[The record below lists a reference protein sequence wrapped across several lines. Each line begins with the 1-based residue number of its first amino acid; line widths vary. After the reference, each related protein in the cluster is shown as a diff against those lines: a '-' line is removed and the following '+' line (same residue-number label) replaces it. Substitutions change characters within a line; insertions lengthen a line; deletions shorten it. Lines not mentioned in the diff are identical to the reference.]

1 MLNATEPK
9 IVNGPEILD
18 KYVGEAE
25 KNIRNLF
32 IDAEADE
39 ARLGSNSPLHII
51 IFDEIDAICKKRGS
65 VAGSSGVNDTVVN
78 QLLSKIDGVDT
89 LNNILV
95 IGMTNRPD
103 MIDEA
108 LTRPGRLEVT
118 HFIICSICISPFRL
132 ALKLA
137 FPTSLAV
144 CRSSTSTHAPWC
156 STRRWPRTWTYWSLP
171 ASPRTSRGQSW
182 RAWSGLLRVVLSIDW

>member
-39 ARLGSNSPLHII
+39 ARLGANSPLHII

-108 LTRPGRLEVT
+108 LTRPGRLEVIPST
-118 HFIICSICISPFRL
+118 DQ
-132 ALKLA
+132 LKIVQV
-137 FPTSLAV
+137 FTS
-144 CRSSTSTHAPWC
+144 
-156 STRRWPRTWTYWSLP
+156 
-171 ASPRTSRGQSW
+171 
-182 RAWSGLLRVVLSIDW
+182 

>member
-1 MLNATEPK
+1 MDLLELGKPSWQGETQNPDSFSSVFPPTISDCRQIGKMLNATEPK

-39 ARLGSNSPLHII
+39 ARLGANSPLHII

-108 LTRPGRLEVT
+108 LTRPGRLEVIPST
-118 HFIICSICISPFRL
+118 DQLKVVQIFIS
-132 ALKLA
+132 
-137 FPTSLAV
+137 
-144 CRSSTSTHAPWC
+144 
-156 STRRWPRTWTYWSLP
+156 
-171 ASPRTSRGQSW
+171 
-182 RAWSGLLRVVLSIDW
+182 

>member
-118 HFIICSICISPFRL
+118 YFSLVYTHHDLCIGQHRDWPSQR
-132 ALKLA
+132 A
-137 FPTSLAV
+137 
-144 CRSSTSTHAPWC
+144 
-156 STRRWPRTWTYWSLP
+156 WPRADYQHSH
-171 ASPRTSRGQSW
+171 AHDGAAQEDGQGRGLVGACQPHQELLW
-182 RAWSGLLRVVLSIDW
+182 GRVGGLGQGCSKLCSE